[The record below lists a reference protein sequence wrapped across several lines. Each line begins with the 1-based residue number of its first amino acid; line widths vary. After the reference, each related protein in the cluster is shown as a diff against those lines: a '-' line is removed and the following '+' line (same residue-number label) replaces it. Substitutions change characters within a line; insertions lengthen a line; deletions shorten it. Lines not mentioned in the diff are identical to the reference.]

1 MQRQRQPQTHS
12 PRRETINMLRGVAA
26 GTGAVSDTAQVA
38 CCRLQ
43 QHHVYSHRFGR
54 ASRAEIAQLAARRSH
69 NPKVVSSILTFRML
83 HVDAIDVGRAQL
95 PVDTRASSTA
105 AHSNSARAMRRAH
118 YAESRMLTVCSPR
131 LWSTMPHIMAATLA
145 MVTLD
150 PRDVTRAT
158 SWLQRMFPAPP
169 GNSQT

>member
-54 ASRAEIAQLAARRSH
+54 ASRAEIAQLVARRSH
-69 NPKVVSSILTFRML
+69 NPKVMSSILTFRMAWRCL
-83 HVDAIDVGRAQL
+83 VSYALARAVDHCRLGPGPSAFQT
-95 PVDTRASSTA
+95 DTSRLSRHGHEFLGGLGYPSTA
-105 AHSNSARAMRRAH
+105 EINKSDHTR
-118 YAESRMLTVCSPR
+118 SRTWICR
-131 LWSTMPHIMAATLA
+131 GHI
-145 MVTLD
+145 
-150 PRDVTRAT
+150 AT
-158 SWLQRMFPAPP
+158 S
-169 GNSQT
+169 